1 MSQEFRTNGSG
12 CHYCAMARERWDWP
26 MYFSTCWGCA
36 IRALANSLEFFDS
49 RKAGRMLPAYQQ
61 SLRANFGDA
70 WKEAHEE
77 VKAEFERVQALR
89 DASHV

>member
-1 MSQEFRTNGSG
+1 MPVEFTADGSG

-26 MYFSTCWGCA
+26 MYFRTCRGCA
-36 IRALANSLEFFDS
+36 IRALANSFDFFDS

-70 WKEAHEE
+70 WQTAHEE
-77 VKAEFERVQALR
+77 VKAEYERVQALR
-89 DASHV
+89 ETANV

>member
-1 MSQEFRTNGSG
+1 MSQEFTTDGPG

-26 MYFSTCWGCA
+26 MYFSACRGCA
-36 IRALANSLEFFDS
+36 IRGLANSLEFFNS

-70 WKEAHEE
+70 WQTAHEE
-77 VKAEFERVQALR
+77 VKAEYDRVQALR
-89 DASHV
+89 EAANV

>member
-1 MSQEFRTNGSG
+1 MSVEFTADGFD

-26 MYFSTCWGCA
+26 MYFRTCRGCA
-36 IRALANSLEFFDS
+36 IRALANGLEFFNS
-49 RKAGRMLPAYQQ
+49 REAGRMLPAYQQ

-70 WKEAHEE
+70 WQEAHEE

-89 DASHV
+89 EAANV

>member
-1 MSQEFRTNGSG
+1 MPFEFTADGSG

-26 MYFSTCWGCA
+26 MYFRTCRGCA
-36 IRALANSLEFFDS
+36 IRALANGLEFFNA

-70 WKEAHEE
+70 WQAAHEE
-77 VKAEFERVQALR
+77 VKAEYERVQALR
-89 DASHV
+89 ETANV